1 MNNNINSSGIYN
13 INPYNLT
20 CKNAT
25 VLSSLNVSGSDIFTL
40 INNTSTS
47 ILGNVN
53 ALSTQSYLDIPNL
66 KATSTSIL
74 GYVNALSTQS
84 YLDIPNLKATST
96 SILGYVNS

>member
-1 MNNNINSSGIYN
+1 MNNYINSSGIYN

-40 INNTSTS
+40 INNGNSTSTS

-74 GYVNALSTQS
+74 GYINSLST
-84 YLDIPNLKATST
+84 NST
-96 SILGYVNS
+96 